1 MLHPV
6 NDDYLRSLS
15 DVLARISKM
24 RLPRE
29 EAAGIPITL
38 SSHEISW
45 LSNSHRIADEIYM
58 RAHFSGHEAIFT
70 ILNNFDRE
78 TISERC
84 AVRAK
89 SRWTCR
95 PTWKNRQENS
105 RSDLVL
111 DHSFEQASGEVG
123 NIKRERERER
133 ERERAPSKREK
144 SREMRL
150 PAVGAIARRALAFRS
165 RSSLSLSLSVISPSW
180 RFSRR
185 ICALP
190 LRGESRGDAVGYKYT
205 ASPRNER
212 HAIAMIRGGQLPWL
226 VSGLRADCVTVI
238 D

>member
-123 NIKRERERER
+123 NIERERERER
-133 ERERAPSKREK
+133 ERESAIEAGKVKRNAPSRGGGDC
-144 SREMRL
+144 SSCACIPFTIL
-150 PAVGAIARRALAFRS
+150 
-165 RSSLSLSLSVISPSW
+165 SLSLSLCYIPKLEILTADMRSAVA
-180 RFSRR
+180 RGVAGRR
-185 ICALP
+185 GRI
-190 LRGESRGDAVGYKYT
+190 
-205 ASPRNER
+205 
-212 HAIAMIRGGQLPWL
+212 
-226 VSGLRADCVTVI
+226 
-238 D
+238 